1 MILSSASPV
10 IRADPQQVF
19 SFFAGMESNYLR
31 WHPDHVSFRWLDKS
45 ALQPGV
51 RFYFEERI
59 GGKLLKKSV
68 VFTLIEPGSRIEFAP
83 ASRLF
88 RLVLPRISF
97 LISAA
102 DGGIV
107 VTQEIVLRIGPLAA
121 WLNRRE
127 LDAVRTH
134 MREEGENLKRLLET
148 E

>member
-1 MILSSASPV
+1 MILRSVSPG
-10 IRADPQQVF
+10 IRADAQSVF
-19 SFFAGMESNYLR
+19 DFFAGMESNYLR
-31 WHPDHVSFRWLDKS
+31 WHPDHVSFHWLDRPELK
-45 ALQPGV
+45 PGV

-68 VFTLIEPGSRIEFAP
+68 VFTAIDPGSRIEFAP
-83 ASRLF
+83 TSRLF
-88 RLVLPRISF
+88 RFFLPRITF
-97 LISAA
+97 LISDA
-102 DGGIV
+102 GGGVV